1 MSGRAGVGR
10 GTRAAL
16 GLLALAWL
24 APYAVML
31 TVSVLDLSAVGTG
44 PVGDWLT
51 LRHYERVLAAP
62 LVGRSLLNG
71 VLVCA
76 LILLLQLACCIP
88 CGYALAR
95 GRFRGRGLATA
106 LVLAAVPIPI
116 HVTALPL
123 YVGFVELGLIDTYA
137 ALVLPFAASALGIL
151 MFRQAIAGLPEELF
165 EAARLDGLG
174 EASIL
179 LRIVLPCIRPTV
191 AAFSVLS
198 VVAHWND
205 LFWPFLVVESAEL
218 APPALAALFARNAE
232 SGTDFGA
239 LMASAALVSTP
250 VIAAF
255 LVGQR
260 LFVNAFAFSGVKG

>member
-1 MSGRAGVGR
+1 
-10 GTRAAL
+10 
-16 GLLALAWL
+16 
-24 APYAVML
+24 ML

-88 CGYALAR
+88 CGYALAP
-95 GRFRGRGLATA
+95 A